1 MDGANTAR
9 YGVGMRRTLIPLG
22 VALAGVFAMFTATGT
37 AQAGTYALY
46 NEYTNDDLCT
56 QIGQQG
62 EATGEWTWF
71 DCQMI
76 YPEGVS
82 TAGQWD
88 LWVEYA
94 N

>member
-1 MDGANTAR
+1 MDGLHTAG
-9 YGVGMRRTLIPLG
+9 YLVGMRRTLIVLG
-22 VALAGVFAMFTATGT
+22 VALTSVFATFTAIST
-37 AQAGTYALY
+37 AQADTVALY

-56 QIGQQG
+56 IIGHQG
-62 EATGEWTWF
+62 EASGQWIWF
-71 DCQMI
+71 DCQEV

>member
-1 MDGANTAR
+1 
-9 YGVGMRRTLIPLG
+9 MRRTLIPLG
-22 VALAGVFAMFTATGT
+22 VALASVFAMFTATGT
-37 AQAGTYALY
+37 AQADTYALY

-62 EATGEWTWF
+62 ETAGKWVWF